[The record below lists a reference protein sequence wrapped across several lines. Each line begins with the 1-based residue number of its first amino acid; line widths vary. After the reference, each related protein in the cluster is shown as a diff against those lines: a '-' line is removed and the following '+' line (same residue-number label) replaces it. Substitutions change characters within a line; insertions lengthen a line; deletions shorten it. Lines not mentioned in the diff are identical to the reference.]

1 MLLFFCQSSSSCS
14 PSSSCTVSNM
24 VGFCFFLSSSPCS
37 CVNLWPNKYT
47 IVRRAKVAKVTKMI
61 SKEYWGG
68 MASTR
73 ACSSL
78 HSGLWETYVYSYS
91 KNYSWLIMSHSWL
104 SMSHSWLIMSRSWL
118 NMSSCETTNLFMTY
132 HVAVCSQSHISHH
145 KY

>member
-1 MLLFFCQSSSSCS
+1 MNAEVLTVLLTTILLPTYIIFYSLCKFMLLFFCQSSSSCS

-24 VGFCFFLSSSPCS
+24 VGFCFFLSSSSPCS

-91 KNYSWLIMSHSWL
+91 KTSEEPHMRPYPESDYTTQL
-104 SMSHSWLIMSRSWL
+104 SAHCRLY
-118 NMSSCETTNLFMTY
+118 F
-132 HVAVCSQSHISHH
+132 
-145 KY
+145 